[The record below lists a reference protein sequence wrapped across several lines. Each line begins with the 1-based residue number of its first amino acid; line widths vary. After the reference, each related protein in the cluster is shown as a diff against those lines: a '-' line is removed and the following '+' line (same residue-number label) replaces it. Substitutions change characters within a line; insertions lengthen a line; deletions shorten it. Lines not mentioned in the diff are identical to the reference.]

1 VSSRLPRSADT
12 RRRIASGVRHRGL
25 ALDELLRERYERTHI
40 VGVSKIA
47 YVRATP
53 RCLDWRRDR
62 QHTSANDYGSWAGP
76 DAITF
81 GREGKSTRVSGP
93 YDNPAATLAASRST
107 GRALLAIVQEFG
119 AVAGLAA
126 VVGLVVLSALY
137 VSHARDVK
145 RLREWAGGAPE
156 GLGPGIGVPGR
167 AAGVPQ
173 PAQPQTAATA
183 SGAPASLADLRPATA
198 AGASA
203 RRPVASQPVRPTP
216 STQRPI
222 TEPAASRTVPEQ
234 AVVIPP
240 RRSQPW
246 HSRIGARSAP
256 VLVGL
261 LAVGGVATY
270 GVSQLVGRD
279 AGDHSGKT
287 QAIDNGLSRKP
298 KRSGVAVKPGT
309 VTVAVLNGTTV
320 NGLAAALRDQ
330 IAAAGF
336 KKGTINVFSDQQLAE
351 SVVEYAPGH
360 LAEAK
365 AVGRIVGISQREP
378 VTANSRALAGDATVI
393 VIAGADKAP

>member
-1 VSSRLPRSADT
+1 VL
-12 RRRIASGVRHRGL
+12 
-25 ALDELLRERYERTHI
+25 
-40 VGVSKIA
+40 
-47 YVRATP
+47 ATP
-53 RCLDWRRDR
+53 RCLDWRRDP
-62 QHTSANDYGSWAGP
+62 QHTSADDYGSSAGP

-81 GREGKSTRVSGP
+81 GREGKPTRVSGP

-156 GLGPGIGVPGR
+156 GLGGIAVPGR
-167 AAGVPQ
+167 AAAVSP

-183 SGAPASLADLRPATA
+183 PASLTDLRPATA

-203 RRPVASQPVRPTP
+203 PPPVASQPVRPTP

-222 TEPAASRTVPEQ
+222 TEPAASRTVPEL

-246 HSRIGARSAP
+246 HSRIGARSVP

-270 GVSQLVGRD
+270 GVSRL
-279 AGDHSGKT
+279 AGGDGGGHSGKT
-287 QAIDNGLSRKP
+287 QANDNGLSRKP

-336 KKGTINVFSDQQLAE
+336 KRGTINVFSDQQLAE

-365 AVGRIVGISQREP
+365 AVGRIVGISQCEP
-378 VTANSRALAGDATVI
+378 VTANSRALAGGATVI

>member
-1 VSSRLPRSADT
+1 VL
-12 RRRIASGVRHRGL
+12 
-25 ALDELLRERYERTHI
+25 
-40 VGVSKIA
+40 
-47 YVRATP
+47 ATP
-53 RCLDWRRDR
+53 RCLDWRRDP

-81 GREGKSTRVSGP
+81 GREGKPTRVSGP
-93 YDNPAATLAASRST
+93 YDNPAATLGASRST

-126 VVGLVVLSALY
+126 VVGLVVLSALH

-145 RLREWAGGAPE
+145 RLREWAGRAPE
-156 GLGPGIGVPGR
+156 GLGPGRAVPGR

-173 PAQPQTAATA
+173 PAQPQT
-183 SGAPASLADLRPATA
+183 
-198 AGASA
+198 
-203 RRPVASQPVRPTP
+203 
-216 STQRPI
+216 
-222 TEPAASRTVPEQ
+222 
-234 AVVIPP
+234 P

-246 HSRIGARSAP
+246 YSRIGTLSAP

-270 GVSQLVGRD
+270 GVSQLVGGD
-279 AGDHSGKT
+279 GGDHSGKT
-287 QAIDNGLSRKP
+287 QANDNGLSRKP
-298 KRSGVAVKPGT
+298 NRSGVAVKPGT

-330 IAAAGF
+330 IAAAGY
-336 KKGTINVFSDQQLAE
+336 KKGTINVFSDQQLGE

-365 AVGRIVGISQREP
+365 AVGRIVGISQHEL